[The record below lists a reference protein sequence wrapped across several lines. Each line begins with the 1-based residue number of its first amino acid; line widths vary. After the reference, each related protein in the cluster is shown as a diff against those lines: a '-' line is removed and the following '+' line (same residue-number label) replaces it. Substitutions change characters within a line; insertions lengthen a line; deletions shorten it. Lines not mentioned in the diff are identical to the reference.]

1 MHFPC
6 VFNVRS
12 IFFAL
17 LLFVQTKDPHAVQ
30 PHLRKCFDAIE
41 ELEFGSFSMRAQEGA
56 ELEDDKGGQE
66 EDTPIAAPE
75 IKKAM
80 NILTS
85 DITAMISAEGE
96 KVGLGKVSTRRVP
109 YLTGYQFCFS

>member
-1 MHFPC
+1 
-6 VFNVRS
+6 
-12 IFFAL
+12 
-17 LLFVQTKDPHAVQ
+17 
-30 PHLRKCFDAIE
+30 
-41 ELEFGSFSMRAQEGA
+41 MRVQEGA

-66 EDTPIAAPE
+66 ADAPVAASE

-96 KVGLGKVSTRRVP
+96 KVGLGKVSTICIP
-109 YLTGYQFCFS
+109 YLTGYQVCFL

>member
-1 MHFPC
+1 VVIGKDIHFLC
-6 VFNVRS
+6 VFSVGN

-17 LLFVQTKDPHAVQ
+17 LLFVQTKTPDAVQ

-41 ELEFGSFSMRAQEGA
+41 EVEFGSLSMTEQKRA
-56 ELEDDKGGQE
+56 ELEDDKGGE
-66 EDTPIAAPE
+66 EEETPVVASE

-85 DITAMISAEGE
+85 DITAMISPEGE
-96 KVGLGKVSTRRVP
+96 KVELRKVST
-109 YLTGYQFCFS
+109 